1 MPLTTNWAEQA
12 VDATL
17 SCRNTAGG
25 KRMTEIDEKRAVW
38 NVCCHSAIKRASRR
52 LGQLYDDVLAPS
64 GLRITQYSLL
74 AQIEVRPGVSPKQL
88 ASGLVMDLSALGH
101 TLKPLIRDG
110 LIRTNPDPSDR
121 RAKQLHLTKKGKAK
135 RDEAAVLWR
144 DAQRR
149 FEEVFGKDDAA
160 AMRGVMN
167 RVSSRDFEERFLR
180 AGTKGRGSSPS
191 RADA

>member
-1 MPLTTNWAEQA
+1 MG
-12 VDATL
+12 
-17 SCRNTAGG
+17 RAGG
-25 KRMTEIDEKRAVW
+25 GCQLSKPRADTAEGERMTETDDKRAVW

-74 AQIEVRPGVSPKQL
+74 AQIDVCPGVSPKQL
-88 ASGLVMDLSALGH
+88 ASGLIMDLSALGH

-121 RAKQLHLTKKGKAK
+121 RAKQLHLTKKGKTK

-149 FEEVFGKDDAA
+149 LEEVFGKDDAA

-167 RVSSRDFEERFLR
+167 RVSSRDFEESFLR
-180 AGTKGRGSSPS
+180 AGTNGRSSSPS

>member
-1 MPLTTNWAEQA
+1 MGRAGGGCRLSKPRADTAE
-12 VDATL
+12 
-17 SCRNTAGG
+17 G

-74 AQIEVRPGVSPKQL
+74 AQIDVRPGVSPKQL

-121 RAKQLHLTKKGKAK
+121 RAKQLHLTKKGKTK

-149 FEEVFGKDDAA
+149 LEEVFGKDDAA

-167 RVSSRDFEERFLR
+167 RVSSRDFEESFLR
-180 AGTKGRGSSPS
+180 AGTNGRSSSPS

>member
-1 MPLTTNWAEQA
+1 MGRAGGGCQLSKPRADTAE
-12 VDATL
+12 
-17 SCRNTAGG
+17 G

-38 NVCCHSAIKRASRR
+38 NVCCHSAIKQASRR

-74 AQIEVRPGVSPKQL
+74 AQIDVCPGVSPKQL

-121 RAKQLHLTKKGKAK
+121 RAKQLHLTKKGKTK

-149 FEEVFGKDDAA
+149 LEEVFGKDDAA

-167 RVSSRDFEERFLR
+167 RVSSRDFEESFLR
-180 AGTKGRGSSPS
+180 AGTNGRSSSPS